1 MRVKVRFRGP
11 VSHQMGSQQ
20 YHVDVD
26 EGTDLQ
32 SFLQTLIDKEKGIRS
47 VWTDPE
53 TMDREALILCNEID
67 IGLTGG
73 LETKL
78 KEGDEVVI
86 LPLVHGG

>member
-1 MRVKVRFRGP
+1 
-11 VSHQMGSQQ
+11 MGSQQ

-26 EGTDLQ
+26 EGTGLREVLQ
-32 SFLQTLIDKEKGIRS
+32 VLIGREEGVRS
-47 VWTDPE
+47 VWKDPDA
-53 TMDREALILCNEID
+53 MDREALILCNEVD

-78 KEGDEVVI
+78 KEGDEVVV